1 MDINV
6 NVRDGGFMGQADAA
20 RMAIAR
26 GLVEWTGS
34 STLET
39 AYMTY
44 DRSMPAGDP
53 RRKQAS
59 KFGGPGA
66 RTRKQKSY
74 R

>member
-6 NVRDGGFMGQADAA
+6 NVRDGDFMGQADAA

-34 STLET
+34 SALET

-53 RRKQAS
+53 RRKEAR

-66 RTRKQKSY
+66 RTQKQKSY

>member
-1 MDINV
+1 
-6 NVRDGGFMGQADAA
+6 
-20 RMAIAR
+20 MAITL

-34 STLET
+34 SALET

-44 DRSMPAGDP
+44 DRSMLAGDP
-53 RRKQAS
+53 RRKEAS
-59 KFGGPGA
+59 KFGEPGA